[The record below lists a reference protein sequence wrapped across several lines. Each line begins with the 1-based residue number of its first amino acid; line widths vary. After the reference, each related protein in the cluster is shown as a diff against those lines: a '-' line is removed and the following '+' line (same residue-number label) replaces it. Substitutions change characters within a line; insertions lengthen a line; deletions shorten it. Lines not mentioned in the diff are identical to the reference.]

1 MTCRCAMCGAKDAGR
16 SRRGSYVRVG
26 VRCSELKPKGA
37 DKRQGRRLRRRREN
51 IAALSAEAV
60 AA

>member
-1 MTCRCAMCGAKDAGR
+1 M
-16 SRRGSYVRVG
+16 
-26 VRCSELKPKGA
+26 KPKGA

-51 IAALSAEAV
+51 AEALSEV

>member
-1 MTCRCAMCGAKDAGR
+1 MCGAKDAGR